1 MRFKILTLLSISLAT
16 PGAAFAEGGCP
27 PGQIPYSGTSLSSCG
42 PIPST
47 PSRQPEW
54 ESRWG
59 AIATDLK
66 GTFGIATGLTSE
78 RRAKKEALADC
89 RGRGATSCT
98 ADFTFRDQCAAVV
111 NSTTRTFSQ
120 SAATEAEAI
129 QIGQSRCAASASGKC
144 WVFYSGCSLPVKAR

>member
-1 MRFKILTLLSISLAT
+1 MRLIAFTLLSLSLAV
-16 PGAAFAEGGCP
+16 PSAASAEGGCP
-27 PGQIPYSGTSLSSCG
+27 PGQVPYSGTSLSSCG

-47 PSRQPEW
+47 QSRQPEW

-66 GTFGIATGLTSE
+66 GTFGIATGMASE
-78 RRAKKEALADC
+78 RKAKKEALADC
-89 RGRGATSCT
+89 RSRGASSCT

-120 SAATEAEAI
+120 SAATEAEAVR
-129 QIGQSRCAASASGKC
+129 IGQRRCAASASGNC
-144 WVFYSGCSLPVKAR
+144 WVFYSGCSFPVKVQ